1 MLESQAVAS
10 FIKAFA
16 LIFAIMDP
24 FGSLPVF
31 LVVTRNLNPVNR
43 IKAANKA
50 LIVATAVVLIFLF
63 MGTQILELFDIS
75 VSDFKIAGGALL
87 LVLGAQLVFD
97 FGKKETPSKDF
108 NVAATIIG
116 VPLITGP
123 GVITSIIVLAAD
135 PNTGMWVT
143 LAAALTSLFVN
154 WLILSN
160 ATRLLKVLGQNMIDI
175 SSKILGLLLIA
186 VAVSFIRSGL
196 GF

>member
-1 MLESQAVAS
+1 MFDSDIAS

-31 LVVTRNLNPVNR
+31 LIVTKNLDPENR

-50 LIVATAVVLIFLF
+50 LIVATTVVLIFLF
-63 MGTQILELFDIS
+63 MGTQILELFNIS

-97 FGKKETPSKDF
+97 LGKKETPSKDF

-135 PNTGMWVT
+135 PNTGMWIT

-160 ATRLLKVLGQNMIDI
+160 ATRLLKLLGQNIIDI